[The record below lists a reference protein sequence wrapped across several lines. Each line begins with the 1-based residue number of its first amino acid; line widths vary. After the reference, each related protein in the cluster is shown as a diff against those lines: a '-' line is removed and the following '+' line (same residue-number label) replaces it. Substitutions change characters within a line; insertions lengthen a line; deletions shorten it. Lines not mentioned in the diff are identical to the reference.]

1 MSMSPFGSLWK
12 VEVLRHK
19 ATARALQEELDQAL
33 TRTDPQTTS
42 DNVTCKVIHVSCY
55 TTLVES

>member
-1 MSMSPFGSLWK
+1 MLMLMSYNVIMSMSPFGPLWK

-19 ATARALQEELDQAL
+19 ATARALQKELDQAL

-42 DNVTCKVIHVSCY
+42 DNVT
-55 TTLVES
+55 